1 MSAIIDL
8 YDNAGLTYEGFIHVA
23 ENLYISP
30 EIYPSY
36 MIDSDYDS
44 LPTREDA
51 ELIADNLERIFDI
64 RKMLGLPELDIKS
77 AVWVNDHRDRHFLGT
92 VDLRDKSFDME
103 PNFYLR
109 LKMSTKRKPL

>member
-1 MSAIIDL
+1 MSAITDL

-30 EIYPSY
+30 EIYPTYILESDE
-36 MIDSDYDS
+36 DSS
-44 LPTREDA
+44 PTRAEA
-51 ELIADNLERIFDI
+51 ELIADNLARIFEI
-64 RKMLGLPELDIKS
+64 RKMLGLPDLDIKS
-77 AVWVNDHRDRHFLGT
+77 AVWVKDHRDRHFSGT

-109 LKMSTKRKPL
+109 MKMSTKRKPI